1 MLMHSCT
8 CANTL
13 LDLPHDRYATFLTL
27 AGAVVSD
34 PVVVTNIH
42 GETFTADI
50 DAVDVWPMLTGTNT
64 TQPRRLTPTTEAS
77 IFDVAPPPTAD
88 GATDGQE
95 TKWWKLVNLAGQSQ
109 YYEPNQ
115 QAIKANDTCLAKC
128 QKDPPQAGRT
138 DALVNGCPVCNLTSP
153 CLYDILN
160 DPGER
165 HNLAPQYPD
174 VVHRLTAELNKSLA
188 WYITPHMTPE
198 ELNKTYEKFPDKHWG
213 GYLGPCY
220 KRKGASS
227 TSTTVQVEV

>member
-1 MLMHSCT
+1 M
-8 CANTL
+8 
-13 LDLPHDRYATFLTL
+13 
-27 AGAVVSD
+27 
-34 PVVVTNIH
+34 
-42 GETFTADI
+42 
-50 DAVDVWPMLTGTNT
+50 
-64 TQPRRLTPTTEAS
+64 
-77 IFDVAPPPTAD
+77 
-88 GATDGQE
+88 
-95 TKWWKLVNLAGQSQ
+95 
-109 YYEPNQ
+109 
-115 QAIKANDTCLAKC
+115 AKC

-198 ELNKTYEKFPDKHWG
+198 ELNKTYEKFPAKHWG